1 MEKEQDWFSTWFDS
15 PYYHMLYAE
24 RNEAEAA
31 SFIQALQQR
40 LQIPPN
46 ALVLDAACGKGRHAK
61 TLQLLG
67 LKVDAFDLSPQNI
80 QAANTLASENLSF
93 FVHDIRVRVP
103 KHGAYDVV
111 FNFFT
116 SFGYFDL
123 AADNLLAFQT
133 FADALKPG
141 GILVMDFFN
150 PTYVL
155 ANLVWE
161 EVVARGGI
169 SFEIKRWEA
178 NGFLHKSIV
187 FSDQGKDF
195 QFMEKVELIGKQD
208 FIAYAAQSG
217 LSLVDLLGDYSLAQF
232 DEKTSPRMVFIWVK
246 K

>member
-24 RNEAEAA
+24 RDEAEAA
-31 SFIQALQQR
+31 SFIQALQKR

-67 LKVDAFDLSPQNI
+67 LTVDAFDLSPQNI

-103 KHGAYDVV
+103 KHGEYDVV

-116 SFGYFDL
+116 SFGYFDQ

-141 GILVMDFFN
+141 GVLVMDFFN
-150 PTYVL
+150 PSYVL
-155 ANLVWE
+155 ANLVRE
-161 EVVARGGI
+161 EVVTRGGI

-187 FSDQGKDF
+187 FADKGKDF
-195 QFMEKVELIGKQD
+195 QFTEKVELIGKQD

-217 LSLVDLLGDYSLAQF
+217 LSLVDLLGDYSLTQF
-232 DEKTSPRMVFIWVK
+232 DEKFSPRMVFIWQK

>member
-24 RNEAEAA
+24 RDEAEAA
-31 SFIQALQQR
+31 SFIQALQKR

-67 LKVDAFDLSPQNI
+67 LTVDAFDLSPQNI

-103 KHGAYDVV
+103 KHGVYDVV

-116 SFGYFDL
+116 SFGYFDH
-123 AADNLLAFQT
+123 ASDNLLAFQT

-141 GILVMDFFN
+141 GVLVMDFFN

-155 ANLVWE
+155 ANLVRE
-161 EVVARGGI
+161 EVVIRGGI

-187 FSDQGKDF
+187 FADKGKDF
-195 QFMEKVELIGKQD
+195 QFTEKVELIGKQD

-232 DEKTSPRMVFIWVK
+232 EEKISPRMVFIWQK

>member
-24 RNEAEAA
+24 RDEAEAA
-31 SFIQALQQR
+31 SFIQALQKR

-67 LKVDAFDLSPQNI
+67 LSVDAFDLSPQNI

-93 FVHDIRVRVP
+93 FVHDIRVPVP
-103 KHGAYDVV
+103 KHGEYDVV

-116 SFGYFDL
+116 SFGYFDQV
-123 AADNLLAFQT
+123 ADNLLAFQT

-141 GILVMDFFN
+141 GVLVMDFFN
-150 PTYVL
+150 PSYVL
-155 ANLVWE
+155 ANLVRE
-161 EVVARGGI
+161 EVVTREGI

-187 FSDQGKDF
+187 FADKGKDF
-195 QFMEKVELIGKQD
+195 RFMEKVELIGKQD

-232 DEKTSPRMVFIWVK
+232 DEKFSPRMVFIWQK

>member
-24 RNEAEAA
+24 RDEAEAA
-31 SFIQALQQR
+31 SFIQALQKR

-67 LKVDAFDLSPQNI
+67 LSVDAFDLSPQNI

-103 KHGAYDVV
+103 KHGVYDVV

-116 SFGYFDL
+116 SFGYFDH

-141 GILVMDFFN
+141 GVLVMDFFN
-150 PTYVL
+150 PSYVL
-155 ANLVWE
+155 ANLVRE
-161 EVVARGGI
+161 EVVTRGGI

-187 FSDQGKDF
+187 FADKGKDF
-195 QFMEKVELIGKQD
+195 QFTEKVELIGKQD

-232 DEKTSPRMVFIWVK
+232 DEKISPRMVFIWQK